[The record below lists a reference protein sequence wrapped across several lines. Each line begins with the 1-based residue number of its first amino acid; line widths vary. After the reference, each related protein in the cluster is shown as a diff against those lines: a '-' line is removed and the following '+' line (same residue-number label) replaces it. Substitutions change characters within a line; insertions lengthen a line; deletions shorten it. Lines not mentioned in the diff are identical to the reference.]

1 METAINITLP
11 EDFYMLC
18 SIYQIKPAVFVQNFI
33 DQVSFPSFYSNPTG
47 SNRWATFCFLNFL
60 DVEESKYEVNE
71 DLESQYLNL
80 FSDAIRYNHDLN
92 PEDMVKSVK
101 AGREIMKQWLKA
113 VLTERTKYITDNL

>member
-1 METAINITLP
+1 METTINITLP
-11 EDFYMLC
+11 EDFYTLC
-18 SIYQIKPAVFVQNFI
+18 SIYQIKPEVFVQNFI

-47 SNRWATFCFLNFL
+47 SNRWVTFCFLNFL
-60 DVEESKYEVNE
+60 DLEESKYEVNE

-80 FSDAIRYNHDLN
+80 FSDAIRYNHDVN
-92 PEDMVKSVK
+92 PEDMVQSVK